1 MIKKSAIF
9 ALRYGSYWDT
19 AKRFEDKSVG
29 LAGSFPKYGLLI
41 QNNVCFRYFSLTKK
55 LTLNLYSFWFQFL
68 VKCRSCG
75 RLLWRNQ
82 SFGFLFHTFI
92 EWFFFQKLKTCD
104 MTFNSIVFVG
114 FFGLFCT
121 LFCGGPCFFFVFLN
135 CFFSFFPFFVIGCI
149 VL

>member
-92 EWFFFQKLKTCD
+92 EWFFFKNLRPAIWHLTLLFLC
-104 MTFNSIVFVG
+104 F

-121 LFCGGPCFFFVFLN
+121 LFCGGLVFFFN

>member
-92 EWFFFQKLKTCD
+92 EWFFFFKNLRPAIWHLTLLFLWFFLVCFVQC
-104 MTFNSIVFVG
+104 FVG
-114 FFGLFCT
+114 GLVFC
-121 LFCGGPCFFFVFLN
+121 FCFF
-135 CFFSFFPFFVIGCI
+135 
-149 VL
+149 